1 MVLVPVL
8 VRDKQANAVGSLKR
22 EDFQI
27 FDNGKLQAITSFSI
41 QQRSSNRTE
50 PESIRAAVPP
60 TSNPQ
65 PPTIPDRFIVFLF
78 DDMHLSIGD
87 LAQTQKAGIN
97 MLAQSLSD
105 SDMAAV
111 ASVSGRINSGL
122 TRDRA
127 ELQKAIMKLQ
137 PVALYRAAGQE
148 CPNLDYYHAD
158 LMENKH
164 NSAAIEAAIDETL
177 SCSPGLQMRD
187 VAQRLAESAA
197 MRVLAIGDQDV
208 QYRSAPFARI
218 VRKMVALPG
227 QRLLIMVSP
236 GFLILT
242 PEARSEESQIIDMA
256 AQANVTVSALDA
268 RGLYTSEIDASEMIK
283 GPAQTIQLKT
293 EYRRNSMSLNENVM
307 AELAYGTGGS
317 YFHNSNDLEGG
328 FKRLTTAP
336 EYLYL
341 LEFSIKNVKEEWE
354 LPPIEGDS
362 RTGWAEGAGPPRIL
376 CRQTPQ
382 RKETL
387 RSPRRKTEQRHLLYS
402 PHAQTDSG
410 TGPPLTDPPWSACF
424 RRSQH
429 PTSIHKAMRHSV
441 FAEENACVPS
451 CAWRRGAWSQVPFP
465 RALKNWAR
473 RWKCCTRIL

>member
-1 MVLVPVL
+1 MPS
-8 VRDKQANAVGSLKR
+8 AGLKR

-27 FDNGKLQAITSFSI
+27 FDNGKPQADHRLQHSATFV
-41 QQRSSNRTE
+41 RRTE
-50 PESIRAAVPP
+50 LSRFPPPLPRAR
-60 TSNPQ
+60 NPQ
-65 PPTIPDRFIVFLF
+65 PPTMSRSFHRF
-78 DDMHLSIGD
+78 HLRRHAPEH
-87 LAQTQKAGIN
+87 LAIWRRRKRPASN

-122 TRDRA
+122 TRDRT

-164 NSAAIEAAIDETL
+164 NSAAIEGGDRRNL

-208 QYRSAPFARI
+208 QVSLGTVREI
-218 VRKMVALPG
+218 VRKMIALPG
-227 QRLLIMVSP
+227 QRLLIMISP

-242 PEARSEESQIIDMA
+242 PEARSDESQIIDMA

-341 LEFSIKNVKEEWE
+341 LEFSIKNVKKNGSYHRLKVTVEQDG
-354 LPPIEGDS
+354 L
-362 RTGWAEGAGPPRIL
+362 EGAGPPRIL
-376 CRQTPQ
+376 CGQTP
-382 RKETL
+382 RKKRNAE

-402 PHAQTDSG
+402 P
-410 TGPPLTDPPWSACF
+410 ACSN
-424 RRSQH
+424 RLCSR
-429 PTSIHKAMRHSV
+429 
-441 FAEENACVPS
+441 
-451 CAWRRGAWSQVPFP
+451 
-465 RALKNWAR
+465 AR
-473 RWKCCTRIL
+473 R

>member
-1 MVLVPVL
+1 MILCSPLAAQQKEARASDGTFTIQSKVDVVLVPVL
-8 VRDKQANAVGSLKR
+8 VRDKNANAVGGLKK
-22 EDFQI
+22 EDFRI
-27 FDNGKLQAITSFSI
+27 FDNDKPQPITGFSI
-41 QQRSSNRTE
+41 QQRSVVRTDGGQDHTT
-50 PESIRAAVPP
+50 VPA
-60 TSNPQ
+60 SGNPL
-65 PPTIPDRFIVFLF
+65 PLTTPDRFIVFLF
-78 DDMHLSIGD
+78 DDMHLSFGD

-97 MLAQSLSD
+97 LLAQSVSD

-111 ASVSGRINSGL
+111 ISVSGRINSGL
-122 TRDRA
+122 TRDRI

-164 NSAAIEAAIDETL
+164 NSAAIEAATDETL

-208 QYRSAPFARI
+208 QVSLGTVREI
-218 VRKMVALPG
+218 VRKMIALPG

-242 PEARSEESQIIDMA
+242 PEARSDESQIIDMA

-268 RGLYTSEIDASEMIK
+268 RGLYTSEIDASEMLK
-283 GPAQTIQLKT
+283 GSAQTIQLKT

-307 AELAYGTGGS
+307 AELASGTGGS

-341 LEFSIKNVKEEWE
+341 LEFSIKNVKKNGSYHR
-354 LPPIEGDS
+354 LKVTVGQD
-362 RTGWAEGAGPPRIL
+362 GLKLQA
-376 CRQTPQ
+376 
-382 RKETL
+382 
-387 RSPRRKTEQRHLLYS
+387 
-402 PHAQTDSG
+402 
-410 TGPPLTDPPWSACF
+410 
-424 RRSQH
+424 
-429 PTSIHKAMRHSV
+429 
-441 FAEENACVPS
+441 
-451 CAWRRGAWSQVPFP
+451 RRGYFADKP
-465 RALKNWAR
+465 AKE
-473 RWKCCTRIL
+473 KKH